1 MGDPSIQFMV
11 QWPALPPSPPPP
23 AVHPTLGPLIGVVFG
38 ASILSVGACIAWRLH
53 RRMVNVKSV
62 LEVEQVVESTS
73 TNEERYSSSMPSD
86 HESSAAAPEAEAA
99 SEGAADPG
107 EVEMVER

>member
-1 MGDPSIQFMV
+1 MGDPSIQFTG

-23 AVHPTLGPLIGVVFG
+23 AVHPSLGPLIGVVLG
-38 ASILSVGACIAWRLH
+38 ALILFLGGCIAWRLH

-86 HESSAAAPEAEAA
+86 HESPAAAPEAEAA
-99 SEGAADPG
+99 AEGAADPG